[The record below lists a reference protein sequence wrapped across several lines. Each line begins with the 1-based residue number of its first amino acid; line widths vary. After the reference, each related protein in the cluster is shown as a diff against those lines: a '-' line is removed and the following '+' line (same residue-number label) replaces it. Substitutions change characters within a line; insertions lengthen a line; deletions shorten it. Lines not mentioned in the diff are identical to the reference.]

1 MKKSITRHDMRFL
14 VKAVAP
20 IVLIPMFLGTTLL
33 AEDRS
38 FHNAPDSARALQ
50 NPYEG
55 KPEAV
60 QARKRLYW
68 GNWPSCHGENSR
80 RPGNVAAPFH
90 AQPPALRDGRKFLL
104 LPPRAKQKR

>member
-60 QARKRLYW
+60 QAGKRLY
-68 GNWPSCHGENSR
+68 GRNRPSCSGKNAR
-80 RPGNVAAPFH
+80 GTGKV
-90 AQPPALRDGRKFLL
+90 PALVGSQLQSETN
-104 LPPRAKQKR
+104 RA

>member
-1 MKKSITRHDMRFL
+1 MKKSMTSHDMRFL
-14 VKAVAP
+14 VKAVGP

-55 KPEAV
+55 KPEAG
-60 QARKRLYW
+60 QAGESPFWR
-68 GNWPSCHGENSR
+68 NCPSRHAKNAR
-80 RPGNVAAPFH
+80 RPRNLPRLSH
-90 AQPPALRDGRKFLL
+90 TH
-104 LPPRAKQKR
+104 LPPPPNTHTLLAIT

>member
-1 MKKSITRHDMRFL
+1 MKKSMTSHDMRFL
-14 VKAVAP
+14 VKAVGP

-60 QARKRLYW
+60 QAGKRLYW
-68 GNWPSCHGENSR
+68 RNCPSCPGKNSR
-80 RPGNVAAPFH
+80 GTGKVPSLVH
-90 AQPPALRDGRKFLL
+90 AKPQS
-104 LPPRAKQKR
+104 LPTAHMFCVTTK